1 MQYIIVGTT
10 YEGLKN
16 IVYQL
21 MNISFYHWN
30 IKIRYKYTQIGVH
43 NTVRGY
49 YIGKITTYMDV
60 SRMLSIS
67 LTIQIGLGAVS
78 MFIETEKFNWWNCI
92 HTSIIG
98 TLSQPNQVTQKIME
112 LAAIFTILEH
122 LYGQTIIL
130 VKVAIMSHFRDI
142 RAVRVSRQFNR
153 VKKASILKCKIFRS
167 YF

>member
-43 NTVRGY
+43 NIVRGY

-67 LTIQIGLGAVS
+67 LTI
-78 MFIETEKFNWWNCI
+78 
-92 HTSIIG
+92 
-98 TLSQPNQVTQKIME
+98 
-112 LAAIFTILEH
+112 
-122 LYGQTIIL
+122 
-130 VKVAIMSHFRDI
+130 
-142 RAVRVSRQFNR
+142 
-153 VKKASILKCKIFRS
+153 
-167 YF
+167 